1 MYMAATRTQV
11 KAENPEAST
20 TELSQML
27 GQRWRELTPEQKKV
41 YELQAQNDKVR
52 YEGEHAQWLI
62 DSPDEVVAMEN
73 QKAQSKKEKK
83 KRSKREEGAPKRAL
97 TAYIFFTN
105 AVREETKKLSPSASV
120 SLARQPAHQIPS
132 CAHY

>member
-1 MYMAATRTQV
+1 MWRKLLTKALSTGNPVEIQMAEE
-11 KAENPEAST
+11 KLAEQ
-20 TELSQML
+20 TE
-27 GQRWRELTPEQKKV
+27 ELARQKKV